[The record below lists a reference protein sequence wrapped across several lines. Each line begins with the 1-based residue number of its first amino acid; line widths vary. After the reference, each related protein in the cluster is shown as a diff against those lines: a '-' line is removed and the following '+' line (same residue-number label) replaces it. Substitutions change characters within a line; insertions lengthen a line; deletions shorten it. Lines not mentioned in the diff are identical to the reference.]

1 MFLCLSLFITVS
13 LYFVILRVLTIRPFF
28 YTHYRKLQ
36 LFENSTEA
44 SNSVADYIIEKINKF
59 KPTERKPFVLGLPT
73 GSSPEKVYA
82 RLVEQYKNGKVDFT
96 NIVSFNMDEYYG
108 LEATHPQS
116 YHYFMYHHLFNHV
129 NFKSENINILNGLAS
144 DWEKECHDYEAKIK
158 KYGRIHLFLGGLGP
172 EGHIAFNE
180 AGSPRYSITRKVT
193 LVESTI
199 KANSRFFNNDLSK
212 VPKYA
217 LSVGISTIIDNSDEI
232 IIVVYG
238 KSKRYAL
245 RKTVS
250 SPETADF
257 PSTYLQDHPD
267 TTIYAD
273 FEAIEGFEKSK
284 L

>member
-1 MFLCLSLFITVS
+1 MCQYLILFISTRNTNNVA
-13 LYFVILRVLTIRPFF
+13 PF
-28 YTHYRKLQ
+28 YSHNRKLQ

-59 KPTERKPFVLGLPT
+59 KPTERKPFVIGLPT

-82 RLVEQYKNGKVDFT
+82 RFVEQYKNGKVDFT
-96 NIVSFNMDEYYG
+96 NVVSFNMDEYYG

-129 NFKSENINILNGLAS
+129 NFKPENINILNGLAS
-144 DWEKECHDYEAKIK
+144 DWEKECKDYEAKIK

-180 AGSPRYSITRKVT
+180 AGSPRNSITRKVT

-212 VPKYA
+212 VPKFA
-217 LSVGISTIIDNSDEI
+217 LSVGISTVIDNSDEI

-238 KSKRYAL
+238 KGKRYAL

-257 PSTYLQDHPD
+257 PSTYLQDHPH
-267 TTIYAD
+267 TTIYSD